1 MSLSGVQNALSGF
14 PARPARPS
22 RSGGP
27 PAGWPLKT
35 CGNDIDG
42 RDSIFENISILEAVT
57 AILENLPKARI
68 EGELKFALP
77 RYFYQHHTMA
87 RNRGLELV
95 AELAKVLLPPQIA
108 HHLFTFDPQIAPLNF
123 YF

>member
-1 MSLSGVQNALSGF
+1 MSGVQNALSGF
-14 PARPARPS
+14 P
-22 RSGGP
+22 
-27 PAGWPLKT
+27 LKT
-35 CGNDIDG
+35 CLHTKVRRFGTQACGNDSDG

-57 AILENLPKARI
+57 AILESLPKARI
-68 EGELKFALP
+68 VGDLKFALQA
-77 RYFYQHHTMA
+77 RYFHKHDTVA

-95 AELAKVLLPPQIA
+95 AEFAKVLLPPQIA